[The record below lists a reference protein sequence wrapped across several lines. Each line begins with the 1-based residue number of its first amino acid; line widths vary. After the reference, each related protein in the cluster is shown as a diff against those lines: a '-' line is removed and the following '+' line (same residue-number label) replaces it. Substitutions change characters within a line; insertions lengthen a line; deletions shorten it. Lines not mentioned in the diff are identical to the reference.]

1 MKRLL
6 LLSFLAL
13 TFAACQT
20 PETAEP
26 VADTPMRAVSDPAA
40 DRAEIEALTAS
51 YQMAERAGDHAAIA
65 ALYTDD
71 AVIQP
76 ANKPAVRGRTGLDAY
91 FAANDAEP
99 QDITFTTNDVGV
111 SDDGNMA
118 YEVGT
123 ITAPDYAGKYLTVYR
138 RTPDGWKIVAD
149 SWSDDALPTP
159 AD

>member
-1 MKRLL
+1 MQP
-6 LLSFLAL
+6 
-13 TFAACQT
+13 T
-20 PETAEP
+20 
-26 VADTPMRAVSDPAA
+26 ADTDVDPIAV
-40 DRAEIEALTAS
+40 RAEIEALTAT
-51 YQMAERAGDHAAIA
+51 YQTAERAGDHAAIA

-71 AVIQP
+71 AVIHP
-76 ANKPAVRGRTGLDAY
+76 ANKPAARGRADLDAY

-149 SWSDDALPTP
+149 AWSDDAPPT
-159 AD
+159 AAN